1 MKKTMNRAYVFF
13 LVLTLLSVTIGIA
26 KESILGSTEEI
37 KAPVASLNAE
47 SVSGN
52 PPQLPDEDSTYLN
65 ALLSAL
71 GGFGGGGLLLVF
83 LLRRLVV
90 SYDNTFA
97 KWESRWDSHSLRDDK
112 TNDKI
117 ISMIDTVQETAQEL
131 KMEIIKLQANAVDKN
146 TVIEALTK
154 VAVLETDVEQMRGEV
169 SSIMTHLINK
179 PRASGLTIRS

>member
-1 MKKTMNRAYVFF
+1 MKKTMNQAYAFF
-13 LVLTLLSVTIGIA
+13 LVLTLLTVTIGIA
-26 KESILGSTEEI
+26 KESILGSTEV
-37 KAPVASLNAE
+37 KVPVKSE

-52 PPQLPDEDSTYLN
+52 LPQLPDEDSTYMN

-97 KWESRWDSHSLRDDK
+97 KWETRWDSHSVRDDK

-154 VAVLETDVEQMRGEV
+154 VAILETDVEKMRGEV

>member
-1 MKKTMNRAYVFF
+1 MNRAYVFF
-13 LVLTLLSVTIGIA
+13 LILTLLSVTIGIA
-26 KESILGSTEEI
+26 KESILGSTEV
-37 KAPVASLNAE
+37 KAPAVSNSE

-83 LLRRLVV
+83 LLRRLVL
-90 SYDNTFA
+90 SYDDTFA

-117 ISMIDTVQETAQEL
+117 ISMIDTVQETTQEL

>member
-13 LVLTLLSVTIGIA
+13 LVLTLLTVTISIA
-26 KESILGSTEEI
+26 KESILGSTEV

-179 PRASGLTIRS
+179 PRTIRS

>member
-1 MKKTMNRAYVFF
+1 MKRTMNRAYVFF
-13 LVLTLLSVTIGIA
+13 LILTLLTVTIGIA
-26 KESILGSTEEI
+26 KESISAVKEVPT
-37 KAPVASLNAE
+37 VATSLKSEA
-47 SVSGN
+47 
-52 PPQLPDEDSTYLN
+52 PQLPDEDSTYLN
-65 ALLSAL
+65 ALLSAI

-97 KWESRWDSHSLRDDK
+97 KWETRWDSHSVRDDK

-117 ISMIDTVQETAQEL
+117 ISMIDNVQETAQEL